1 MSIMNIC
8 SFWVIPGSNSYSVGC
23 RESISLKSSNRM
35 IFKFSIVWLF
45 VSYAPDSNSDTPL
58 FSGLSGKKMALLVGI
73 IVAGGFFGIQA
84 MFGFPIKD
92 LIRKDV
98 TNEVKVITK
107 AEGTCVVEASDHQT
121 RGIPHCP
128 YNVGD
133 RLIVTFRQGTAPI
146 EKTQLKN

>member
-1 MSIMNIC
+1 MEAREGACSNYGYLDRMSIMNIC
-8 SFWVIPGSNSYSVGC
+8 SLWVIRCSNSYSIAC
-23 RESISLKSSNRM
+23 RERINLKSSNRM
-35 IFKFSIVWLF
+35 FFKFSVVWLF
-45 VSYAPDSNSDTPL
+45 VSYAPDSKSDTPL

-107 AEGTCVVEASDHQT
+107 AEGTCVVEASDHQP

-128 YNVGD
+128 YV
-133 RLIVTFRQGTAPI
+133 L
-146 EKTQLKN
+146 